1 MDAGHMFPL
10 GFHPVKDTLL
20 HDVVTQA
27 PFIPRRDVGVKY
39 YFVDYGISSYFPAG
53 SERHLVLGR
62 DGRDQ
67 DVPELSDEVPYDP
80 FKVDIFTIGNV
91 LRNEFCNV
99 SFSLSG
105 SSSCSSYRLTYSQNH
120 TNLNFLEPLAVSMS
134 RPDPSSRPSAE
145 EALQQW
151 RTIRGDIGFI
161 RRRWRVRHRV
171 EPFTYGLVLD
181 VFYVL
186 RSIVRFVGLTS

>member
-1 MDAGHMFPL
+1 MDADHMFPR

-20 HDVVTQA
+20 HDVATPA
-27 PFIPRRDVGVKY
+27 PIIPRRDVGVKY

-53 SERHLVLGR
+53 SKSHMVLGR

-91 LRNEFCNV
+91 FRREFCNV
-99 SFSLSG
+99 KLFPSGLSWF
-105 SSSCSSYRLTYSQNH
+105 LTYSQNY
-120 TNLNFLEPLAVSMS
+120 TNLGFLEPLIVSMS
-134 RPDPSSRPSAE
+134 RQDPSGRPSAE

-151 RTIRGDIGFI
+151 RTIRGNMSYVRLNWRL
-161 RRRWRVRHRV
+161 RRKV
-171 EPFTYGLVLD
+171 EPFTIGFALD
-181 VFYVL
+181 IFYVL
-186 RSIVRFVGLTS
+186 RSITRFVGLTS

>member
-1 MDAGHMFPL
+1 MFPC

-20 HDVVTQA
+20 HDVLTPA
-27 PFIPRRDVGVKY
+27 PIIPRRDVEVKY

-53 SERHLVLGR
+53 SESHMVLGR

-91 LRNEFCNV
+91 FRREFCNV
-99 SFSLSG
+99 SFCPSG
-105 SSSCSSYRLTYSQNH
+105 SSCFLTHSQNYA
-120 TNLNFLEPLAVSMS
+120 NFDFLEPLIRSMS
-134 RPDPSSRPSAE
+134 RPDPSRRPSAE

-151 RTIRGDIGFI
+151 RTIRGNMSFI
-161 RRRWRVRHRV
+161 RCHWRLRRRG
-171 EPFTYGLVLD
+171 EPFIYKLVLD
-181 VFYVL
+181 IFYVL
-186 RSIVRFVGLTS
+186 RSITRFVYLTS